1 LKLSFFNRKNLIP
14 NFPKSIQSFKYAFN
28 GFIHLFKNENNFKIH
43 ILAALLTILIG
54 VWVRFSYIE
63 WIVIIFCIGLVL
75 TMEGLNS
82 AIEKTIDLIS
92 PKFNTKAGIAKD
104 ISAAAVLI
112 ATLMAVVV
120 GMIVLIHHLV

>member
-1 LKLSFFNRKNLIP
+1 LIP